1 MVLEVESD
9 KVRAVLQSVPAR
21 VGAGRG
27 GRRRQG
33 DGDRGL
39 DRVIHGQDQ
48 AGAPDCHL
56 VLRQGELVIQSFVER
71 ASPGAGGGGALAVD
85 GAWSGR
91 IRADCDVGIHGA
103 HAGVVQDEVRVV
115 VVERAF
121 VLRGNK
127 EMRMKKK

>member
-1 MVLEVESD
+1 MRV
-9 KVRAVLQSVPAR
+9 VLQSVPAR

-33 DGDRGL
+33 DGGRGL
-39 DRVIHGQDQ
+39 DRVIHGQNQ
-48 AGAPDCHL
+48 AGAPDCHF
-56 VLRQGELVIQSFVER
+56 VFRQGELVIQSFIKR
-71 ASPGAGGGGALAVD
+71 TYPGAGSGGALAVD
-85 GAWSGR
+85 GAGSGR
-91 IRADCDVGIHGA
+91 VCADCDVGVHGA

-115 VVERAF
+115 VVELAF